1 MFIRYSIPLHTETI
15 YFQSL
20 NYEILMSL
28 LHFRLIF
35 KNQIVVLVFAPISLN
50 RAMLKL
56 VVNWDVNSE
65 REIRQNILKMLVFI
79 FMKNYFRRKK
89 FISKTKK

>member
-1 MFIRYSIPLHTETI
+1 MFITYSIPLHTETI

-20 NYEILMSL
+20 NREVLMRL

-35 KNQIVVLVFAPISLN
+35 KNQIVVLAFTPVSLN
-50 RAMLKL
+50 REMLKL

-65 REIRQNILKMLVFI
+65 REIWQNILKMLVFI
-79 FMKNYFRRKK
+79 
-89 FISKTKK
+89 